1 MGTVSFSKRGIDG
14 SDAMAGFK
22 KIAHRGASGHYPENT
37 RLAFVKAIEAGVDMI
52 ELDCQL
58 SRDGH
63 VVVFH
68 DEQLRRTAGA
78 RGTLR
83 SKTLAQLKALDI
95 GRWRKPSCRGERI
108 LTLEEALEVFAGK
121 VDLCLEIKNYP
132 KSLPGIELKVLFILS
147 HYDYLDRTIVSSFD
161 YRSLARIRELAP
173 DIAIGIIFAAAGKQ
187 DPFEAARK
195 LAATSLHV
203 QKSVATR
210 DFLSTAWNEGL
221 DVHVWTVNE
230 LRDIEAFVSMG
241 VQGVISDFPDRLA
254 KLKLR

>member
-1 MGTVSFSKRGIDG
+1 
-14 SDAMAGFK
+14 MAGFK
-22 KIAHRGASGHYPENT
+22 KIAHRGASGHFPENT
-37 RLAFVKAIEAGVDMI
+37 RLAFAKAVEAGADII

-68 DEQLRRTAGA
+68 DEQLRRTSGA
-78 RGTLR
+78 HGTLR
-83 SKTLAQLKALDI
+83 SKTLAQLKSLDI
-95 GRWRKPSCRGERI
+95 GRWRNPACKGERI
-108 LTLEEALEVFAGK
+108 LTLEEALEVFAGR

-147 HYDYLDRTIVSSFD
+147 HYDYLDRTIISSFD

-173 DIAIGIIFAAAGKQ
+173 DISIGVIFGSAVNQ
-187 DPFEAARK
+187 DPLDAAK
-195 LAATSLHV
+195 QLAATSLHV
-203 QKSVATR
+203 QKSFATR
-210 DFLSTAWNEGL
+210 ELLAAAWDEGL

-230 LRDIEAFVSMG
+230 LRDIEAFVAMG

-254 KLKLR
+254 RLKVR

>member
-1 MGTVSFSKRGIDG
+1 
-14 SDAMAGFK
+14 MAGFK
-22 KIAHRGASGHYPENT
+22 KIAHRGASGRYPENT
-37 RLAFVKAIEAGVDMI
+37 RLAFTKAIDAGADMI

-68 DEQLRRTAGA
+68 DEQLRRTAGVA
-78 RGTLR
+78 GALH
-83 SKTLAQLKALDI
+83 SKTLDQLKALDI
-95 GRWRKPSCRGERI
+95 GRWRDRSFRGERI

-147 HYDYLDRTIVSSFD
+147 HYEYLERTVVSSFH
-161 YRSLARIRELAP
+161 YHSLARIRELGP
-173 DIAIGIIFAAAGKQ
+173 DVSIGLLFGAAVKQ
-187 DPFEAARK
+187 DPIAAAK
-195 LAATSLHV
+195 QLAATSLHV

-210 DFLSTAWNEGL
+210 EFLAAAWEEGL
-221 DVHVWTVNE
+221 DVYVWTVNE
-230 LRDIEAFVSMG
+230 PRDIETFVSMG
-241 VQGVISDFPDRLA
+241 VQGVISDFPDRLT

>member
-1 MGTVSFSKRGIDG
+1 
-14 SDAMAGFK
+14 MAGFK
-22 KIAHRGASGHYPENT
+22 KIAHRGASGRYPENT
-37 RLAFVKAIEAGVDMI
+37 RLAFTKAIQAGADMI

-68 DEQLRRTAGA
+68 DEQLQRTAGV
-78 RGTLR
+78 RGTLH
-83 SKTLAQLKALDI
+83 SKTLAQLKSLDI
-95 GRWRKPSCRGERI
+95 GRWRNKSSRGERI

-161 YRSLARIRELAP
+161 YRSLGRIRELAP
-173 DIAIGIIFAAAGKQ
+173 EIAIGLIFGSAVKQ
-187 DPFEAARK
+187 DPFESAKR
-195 LAATSLHV
+195 LAATSIHV
-203 QKSVATR
+203 QKSCATR
-210 DFLSTAWNEGL
+210 EFLSAAWEEGL

-230 LRDIEAFVSMG
+230 LLDIEAFVSMG

-254 KLKLR
+254 RLKLR

>member
-1 MGTVSFSKRGIDG
+1 
-14 SDAMAGFK
+14 MAGFK

-37 RLAFVKAIEAGVDMI
+37 RLAFAKAIEARADMI

-68 DEQLRRTAGA
+68 DEHLRRTAGA
-78 RGTLR
+78 RGSVWNKDLEQL
-83 SKTLAQLKALDI
+83 KTLDV
-95 GRWRKPSCRGERI
+95 GVWRKKSFRGERI
-108 LTLEEALEVFAGK
+108 LTLEEALELLVGN

-161 YRSLARIRELAP
+161 YRCLARVRELAP
-173 DIAIGIIFAAAGKQ
+173 EASLGLIYGSGVKQ
-187 DPFEAARK
+187 DPFESARQ
-195 LAATSLHV
+195 LAAKSLQV
-203 QKSVATR
+203 QKSLATR
-210 DFLSTAWNEGL
+210 EFLSKAWDEGL

-230 LRDIEAFVSMG
+230 LSEMETFISMG
-241 VQGVISDFPDRLA
+241 VQGVISDFPERFL
-254 KLKLR
+254 KLKTR

>member
-1 MGTVSFSKRGIDG
+1 
-14 SDAMAGFK
+14 MAGFK

-37 RLAFVKAIEAGVDMI
+37 RLAFMKAIQAGADMI

-68 DEQLRRTAGA
+68 DEQLRRTAGV

-83 SKTLAQLKALDI
+83 SKTLAQLKVLDI
-95 GRWRKPSCRGERI
+95 GRWRNKSCTGERI

-132 KSLPGIELKVLFILS
+132 ESLSGIELKVLFILS

-173 DIAIGIIFAAAGKQ
+173 EIAIGLIFGSTVKQ
-187 DPFEAARK
+187 DPFEAATR
-195 LAATSLHV
+195 LAATSIHV
-203 QKSVATR
+203 QKSFATR
-210 DFLSTAWNEGL
+210 EFLSVAWEEGL

-230 LRDIEAFVSMG
+230 LRDIEAFAAMG
-241 VQGVISDFPDRLA
+241 VQGVISDFPDRLT
-254 KLKLR
+254 KLKRR

>member
-1 MGTVSFSKRGIDG
+1 
-14 SDAMAGFK
+14 MAGFK

-37 RLAFVKAIEAGVDMI
+37 RLAFMKAIQAGADMI

-68 DEQLRRTAGA
+68 DEQLRRTAGV

-83 SKTLAQLKALDI
+83 SKTLAQLKVLDI
-95 GRWRKPSCRGERI
+95 GRWRNKSCTGERI

-132 KSLPGIELKVLFILS
+132 ESLSGIELKVLFILS

-173 DIAIGIIFAAAGKQ
+173 EIAIGLIFGSTVKQ
-187 DPFEAARK
+187 DPFEAATR
-195 LAATSLHV
+195 LAATSIHV
-203 QKSVATR
+203 QKSFATR
-210 DFLSTAWNEGL
+210 EFLSAAWEQGL

-230 LRDIEAFVSMG
+230 LRDIEAFAAMG
-241 VQGVISDFPDRLA
+241 VQGVISDFPDRLT
-254 KLKLR
+254 KLKRR

>member
-1 MGTVSFSKRGIDG
+1 
-14 SDAMAGFK
+14 MAGFK

-37 RLAFVKAIEAGVDMI
+37 RLAFTKAIQAGADMI
-52 ELDCQL
+52 EIDCQL

-68 DEQLRRTAGA
+68 DEQLRRTAGV

-83 SKTLAQLKALDI
+83 SKTLAQLKVLDI
-95 GRWRKPSCRGERI
+95 GRWRNKSCTGERI
-108 LTLEEALEVFAGK
+108 LTLEEALEIFAGK

-132 KSLPGIELKVLFILS
+132 ESLSGIELKVLFILS

-173 DIAIGIIFAAAGKQ
+173 EIAIGLILGSAVKQ
-187 DPFEAARK
+187 DAFETAHR
-195 LAATSLHV
+195 LAATSIHV
-203 QKSVATR
+203 QKSSATR
-210 DFLSTAWNEGL
+210 ELLSMAWEEGL
-221 DVHVWTVNE
+221 DVYVWTVNE
-230 LRDIEAFVSMG
+230 LRDIEAFVAMG

-254 KLKLR
+254 KLKRR

>member
-1 MGTVSFSKRGIDG
+1 
-14 SDAMAGFK
+14 MAGFK
-22 KIAHRGASGHYPENT
+22 KIAHRGASGRYPENT
-37 RLAFVKAIEAGVDMI
+37 RLAFTKAIQAGADMI

-68 DEQLRRTAGA
+68 DEQLQRTAGV
-78 RGTLR
+78 RGTLH
-83 SKTLAQLKALDI
+83 SKTLAQLKSLDI
-95 GRWRKPSCRGERI
+95 GRWRNKSSRGERI

-161 YRSLARIRELAP
+161 YRSLGRIRELAP
-173 DIAIGIIFAAAGKQ
+173 EIAIGLIFGSAVKQ
-187 DPFEAARK
+187 DPFESAKR
-195 LAATSLHV
+195 LAATSIHV
-203 QKSVATR
+203 QKSCATR
-210 DFLSTAWNEGL
+210 EFLSAAWEEGL

-254 KLKLR
+254 RLKLR

>member
-1 MGTVSFSKRGIDG
+1 
-14 SDAMAGFK
+14 MAGFK

-37 RLAFVKAIEAGVDMI
+37 RLAFTKAIQAGADMI

-68 DEQLRRTAGA
+68 DEQLQRTAGV
-78 RGTLR
+78 RGTLQ
-83 SKTLAQLKALDI
+83 SKTLAQLKSLDI
-95 GRWRKPSCRGERI
+95 GRWRNKSSRGERI

-161 YRSLARIRELAP
+161 YRSLGRIRELAP
-173 DIAIGIIFAAAGKQ
+173 EIAIGLIFGSAVKQ
-187 DPFEAARK
+187 DPFESAKR
-195 LAATSLHV
+195 LAATSIHV
-203 QKSVATR
+203 QKSCATR
-210 DFLSTAWNEGL
+210 EFLSAAWEEGL

-230 LRDIEAFVSMG
+230 LLDIEAFVSMG

-254 KLKLR
+254 RLKLR

>member
-1 MGTVSFSKRGIDG
+1 
-14 SDAMAGFK
+14 MAGFK

-37 RLAFVKAIEAGVDMI
+37 RLAFMKAIQAGADMI

-68 DEQLRRTAGA
+68 DEQLRRTAGV

-83 SKTLAQLKALDI
+83 SKTLAQLKVLDI
-95 GRWRKPSCRGERI
+95 GRWRNKSCTGERI

-132 KSLPGIELKVLFILS
+132 ESLSGIELKVLFILS

-173 DIAIGIIFAAAGKQ
+173 EIAIGLIFGSTVKQ
-187 DPFEAARK
+187 DPFEAATR
-195 LAATSLHV
+195 LAATSIHV
-203 QKSVATR
+203 QKSFATR
-210 DFLSTAWNEGL
+210 EFLSAAWEEGL

-230 LRDIEAFVSMG
+230 LRDIEAFAAMG

-254 KLKLR
+254 KLRR

>member
-1 MGTVSFSKRGIDG
+1 
-14 SDAMAGFK
+14 MAGFK
-22 KIAHRGASGHYPENT
+22 KIAHRGASGRYPENT
-37 RLAFVKAIEAGVDMI
+37 RLAFTKAIQAGADMI

-68 DEQLRRTAGA
+68 DEQLQRTAGV
-78 RGTLR
+78 RGTLQ
-83 SKTLAQLKALDI
+83 SKTLAQLKSLDI
-95 GRWRKPSCRGERI
+95 GRWRNKSSRGERI

-161 YRSLARIRELAP
+161 YRSLGRIRELAP
-173 DIAIGIIFAAAGKQ
+173 EIAIGLIFGSAVKQ
-187 DPFEAARK
+187 DPFESAKR
-195 LAATSLHV
+195 LAATSIHV
-203 QKSVATR
+203 QKSCATR
-210 DFLSTAWNEGL
+210 EFLSAAWEEGL

-254 KLKLR
+254 RLKLR